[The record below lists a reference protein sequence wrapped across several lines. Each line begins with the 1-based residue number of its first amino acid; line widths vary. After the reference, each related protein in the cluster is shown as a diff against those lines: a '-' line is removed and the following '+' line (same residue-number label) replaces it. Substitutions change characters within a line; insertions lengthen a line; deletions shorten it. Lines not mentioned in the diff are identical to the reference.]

1 MEQFIRVGVITST
14 HGLKGEVKVYPTT
27 DDKRRFSDLEYVFF
41 DEKHGR
47 KRLDIESARYFKN
60 MVILKFKGL
69 NKIEDIEGF
78 KGFDIFVDREN
89 AVPLDEGEY
98 YYADLID
105 MKVVTSEGETLGTLR
120 DVMETG
126 ANDVYIV
133 DSEKYGEILIPAIE
147 QCIKS
152 VDIESGIMT
161 VDLLPGLLD
170 LSKA

>member
-14 HGLKGEVKVYPTT
+14 HGLKGEVKVFPTT
-27 DDKRRFSDLEYVFF
+27 DDKRRFSDLSYVFL

-47 KRLDIESARYFKN
+47 KRLDIESAKYFKN

-69 NKIEDIEGF
+69 DKIEDIECF

-89 AVPLDEGEY
+89 AVPLADGEY
-98 YYADLID
+98 YYADLIG
-105 MKVVTSEGETLGTLR
+105 MKVVTSKGEMLGTLK

-133 DSEKYGEILIPAIE
+133 DTKNYGEVLIPAIE

-152 VDIESGIMT
+152 VDIEQGIMT

-170 LSKA
+170 L